1 LKFLRNSAICL
12 TRAKRLELAVKD
24 QAMQK
29 PLIAIAA
36 DTRFHDGYTWH
47 GAPQT
52 YLEAAAEVAQT
63 TPLVVPA
70 FGERLDLDAVLDV
83 VHGVLATGSKTNV
96 HPSHYS
102 VPPSAAHEP
111 YDEARD
117 ATSIPLLR
125 RAIERGIPVLA
136 ICRGFQELNVAFG
149 GSIATEI
156 QELSGRMDHRAA
168 VSDDQTERFKIHQD
182 VFVRE
187 GSCLASIIDAG
198 TVKVNSLHRQAVE
211 RLGTGLAVEAVA
223 ADGTIEAVSVTG
235 AKAFA
240 VGVQWHPEYWAKTDT
255 PSGKILK
262 AFGDAARQHAS
273 AKPYAQAAE

>member
-1 LKFLRNSAICL
+1 
-12 TRAKRLELAVKD
+12 
-24 QAMQK
+24 MQK

-52 YLEAAAEVAQT
+52 YLEAAAAVART

-70 FGERLDLDAVLDV
+70 FGERIDLDLVLDA

-117 ATSIPLLR
+117 ATAIPLLR

-149 GSIATEI
+149 GSIAAEI
-156 QELSGRMDHRAA
+156 QEMTGRMDHRAA
-168 VSDDQTERFKIHQD
+168 VSEDQAERFKIHQD

-187 GSCLASIIDAG
+187 GSCLASIVDAG
-198 TVKVNSLHRQAVE
+198 AVKVNSLHRQAVE
-211 RLGTGLAVEAVA
+211 RLGAGLEVEAVA
-223 ADGTIEAVSVTG
+223 ADGTIEAVSVSG

-240 VGVQWHPEYWAKTDT
+240 VGVQWHPEYWAKTDA
-255 PSGKILK
+255 PSRKILS
-262 AFGDAARQHAS
+262 AFGDAVRLHARKNAFS
-273 AKPYAQAAE
+273 QAAE